1 MKKIKLYTAVS
12 IDGYIARMDDD
23 LDWMSGYPNPEKTD
37 YGYQTFFESV
47 DMVIMDESTYLNILS
62 MDIIWPYKD
71 KPVYVVTPYPSD
83 DNDKVYFISEDII
96 GNINKLREQ
105 EGKDIWLACGG
116 KLLTMLL
123 NEDMIDEMTINRFP
137 VIIGSGIPLFPNN
150 PKESKWNIE
159 NSVSYQNGITQ
170 TTYTK

>member
-1 MKKIKLYTAVS
+1 MKKIKLYIAVS
-12 IDGYIARMDDD
+12 IDGCIARMDGE
-23 LDWMSGYPNPEKTD
+23 LDWMAGFPNPEKTD

-47 DMVIMDESTYLNILS
+47 DTVIMDESTYLNILS

-71 KPVYVVTPYPSD
+71 KPVYVVSSMRMRAK
-83 DNDKVYFISEDII
+83 DNLHFITDDII
-96 GNINKLREQ
+96 ESIDQLREE

-123 NEDMIDEMTINRFP
+123 NHDMIDEMIINRFP
-137 VIIGSGIPLFPNN
+137 VILGFGMPLLPNN
-150 PKESKWNIE
+150 PKESKWSVK